1 MGADYSRDE
10 CIKMLRRVSE
20 KENRYPKK
28 SDFSEHDVAR
38 IKSLFGPWPR
48 ALEAAGLTESKEDQ
62 RAKKRRLKKE
72 RRNNPAEKEEI

>member
-1 MGADYSRDE
+1 MNSLSKEEYIA
-10 CIKMLRRVSE
+10 MLRDVCRR
-20 KENRYPKK
+20 ENRYPKK
-28 SDFSEHDVAR
+28 SDFNEHDVAR

-62 RAKKRRLKKE
+62 RAQKRRLKKE

>member
-1 MGADYSRDE
+1 MGAGYSRDE

-28 SDFSEHDVAR
+28 SDFSEYDVAR

-62 RAKKRRLKKE
+62 RAQKRRLKKE